1 MKPLKTQI
9 QNHYSRLVLNNI
21 KQILTQSSCS
31 GSPRFKKPFILYVA
45 DKLGDN
51 SGGVP
56 VQNLEVP
63 QPIGYFSKQ
72 LDLGA
77 QGWPGCLWVV
87 AATALLV
94 EEANKLTFAQP
105 LGVQTPHQ
113 GQEML
118 ATTGGCLTVNTRL

>member
-31 GSPRFKKPFILYVA
+31 GSPSFKKPFILYVA

-72 LDLGA
+72 LDSVVH
-77 QGWPGCLWVV
+77 GCFQVV
-87 AATALLV
+87 AAISLLQ
-94 EEANKLTFAQP
+94 EEANELSWKSRP
-105 LGVQTPHQ
+105 LIKYKGFWR
-113 GQEML
+113 L
-118 ATTGGCLTVNTRL
+118 KTTMAY